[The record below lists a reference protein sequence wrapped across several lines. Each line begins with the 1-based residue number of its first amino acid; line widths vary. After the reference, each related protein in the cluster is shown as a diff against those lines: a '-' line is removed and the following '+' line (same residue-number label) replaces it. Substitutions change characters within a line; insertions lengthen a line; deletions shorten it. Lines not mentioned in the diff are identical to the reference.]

1 MDHPT
6 RQEQAQAILSLQ
18 GHRLASRILGR
29 RATTAADFEE
39 AFNLERIDLL
49 AEIPNTEVM
58 LQLGRN
64 IVGPRDGLYVLDDG
78 GSFRVYVQER
88 GETYQEVRGADFE
101 TARDAVI
108 DRLLILGGLPY
119 RPPG

>member
-1 MDHPT
+1 MDRPT
-6 RQEQAQAILSLQ
+6 RQEQAQAILRLQ
-18 GHRLASRILGR
+18 GHRLASHILGR

-49 AEIPNTEVM
+49 AEISDPGAM
-58 LQLGRN
+58 LTLGRN

-78 GSFRVYVQER
+78 DSFRVYIQER

-101 TARDAVI
+101 AAREAVI

>member
-1 MDHPT
+1 MDRPT
-6 RQEQAQAILSLQ
+6 RHDQAIAILKLR
-18 GHRLASRILGR
+18 GHRMASQILGR
-29 RATTAADFEE
+29 RATNAADFQE
-39 AFNLERIDLL
+39 AFNVERIDLV
-49 AEIPNTEVM
+49 AAIPNVEEM
-58 LQLGRN
+58 LKLGRN